1 MNFKILSKT
10 VLGVFLVSLVMVA
23 RAAPDLVVGEV
34 TGNAGDTVTVPISF
48 TNDDTVVGMD
58 FKLKYN
64 PTELTVSSVDLSG
77 LGGSISN
84 YSNDAKHGVITFLFA
99 NFPLKEI
106 SSGEVLVKFTINK
119 ATSSE
124 VTSSLALKKVTF
136 SNKAADAIKA
146 GKVTSGSVAIKTADA
161 STSVTPNST
170 KSGSGVFSPWEFFFL
185 SLLLLLFVKNRYR
198 KS

>member
-10 VLGVFLVSLVMVA
+10 VLGVLLVGFVMVA

-34 TGNAGDTVTVPISF
+34 TGNTGDTVTVPITF

-84 YSNDAKHGVITFLFA
+84 HSNDAKNGVITFLFA

-106 SSGEVLVKFTINK
+106 SSGDVLVKFTIN
-119 ATSSE
+119 
-124 VTSSLALKKVTF
+124 
-136 SNKAADAIKA
+136 NI
-146 GKVTSGSVAIKTADA
+146 SVPQLGHT
-161 STSVTPNST
+161 
-170 KSGSGVFSPWEFFFL
+170 
-185 SLLLLLFVKNRYR
+185 
-198 KS
+198 